1 MVKKFTLVFGLTA
14 DPIHK
19 GHAQVI
25 INSINYLCNQNKKIK
40 RVIIIPVYS
49 PNLIANKNKPV
60 ATFKQRYQMCC
71 LVAKQLS
78 RKLQC
83 PIKVSKIEKK
93 LAKKNQQPN
102 YSYNTL
108 KALQLKNPLFLV
120 SADHFQ
126 GQKPKFSQWYKWQE
140 LIKISGLLINQRA
153 DTKINLM
160 FIAQLKQQNKAVYLV
175 EAKKTIAISSTQIR
189 ENIKD
194 KSIQKYLNKDV
205 ANYIAQ
211 HGVY

>member
-78 RKLQC
+78 RQLQC

-93 LAKKNQQPN
+93 LAKKNHQPN